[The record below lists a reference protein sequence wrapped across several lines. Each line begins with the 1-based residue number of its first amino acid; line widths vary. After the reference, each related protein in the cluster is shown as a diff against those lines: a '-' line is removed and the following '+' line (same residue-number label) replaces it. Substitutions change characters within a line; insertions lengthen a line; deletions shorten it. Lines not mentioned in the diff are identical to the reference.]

1 MVEPSGGSGE
11 EASFQL
17 RWIDES
23 IEIACPVE
31 ELFSLFTLER
41 IDWIWPFLRLAAHEG
56 DLVAGRARR
65 QLPEKPAG
73 GRTVSFDRDGQSFLI
88 ESGAIEIPFRWRNQ
102 GYQWVF
108 STLEGRLLLKAVDD
122 DHSELRIQGTSD
134 GIEETVDAAPDGA
147 DRHAVRNLLLNLRTA
162 VEADS
167 SQKAMADGS
176 A

>member
-1 MVEPSGGSGE
+1 MH
-11 EASFQL
+11 
-17 RWIDES
+17 WIDEG

-65 QLPEKPAG
+65 QHPEKPAG
-73 GRTVSFDRDGQSFLI
+73 GRTVSFDRDGQSLLI
-88 ESGAIEIPFRWRNQ
+88 ESGAIEIPIRWRNH

-108 STLEGRLLLKAVDD
+108 TTLEGRLLLKAIDE
-122 DHSELRIQGTSD
+122 DHAELRIQGTCDSFD
-134 GIEETVDAAPDGA
+134 ETTDATPDGS
-147 DRHAVRNLLLNLRTA
+147 DRSAVRNLLLNLRTA

-167 SQKAMADGS
+167 SQKALAEG
-176 A
+176 AG